1 MKQTLRKLFS
11 FILNFFEAGDDEF
24 VYKKSHRYI
33 LLFIGC
39 MFTGMAGA
47 VVYVAKDV
55 DLSYLFSA
63 LIFAAI
69 GLTSFLVGFLGNDR
83 AVAKIW
89 GSR

>member
-1 MKQTLRKLFS
+1 MKQTLRKLFA
-11 FILNFFEAGDDEF
+11 FILNIFESGDGAF

-33 LLFIGC
+33 LLFIGF
-39 MFTGMAGA
+39 MFTGMATA

-63 LIFAAI
+63 LIFATI
-69 GLTSFLVGFLGNDR
+69 GLTSFLVGLLGNER